1 MLRLKIAPV
10 LRGVAK
16 ATPIVVVISLL
27 FNYDNYKP
35 QDNYTKNYTFRIIVL
50 NTPDYDHI
58 GCYGVNSLKKYAETH
73 GYEFTQYREKLL
85 PDLNI
90 NFTKNAITPS

>member
-1 MLRLKIAPV
+1 MRKNKYLYLYLLLLTVILILV
-10 LRGVAK
+10 
-16 ATPIVVVISLL
+16 IVISLL

-50 NTPDYDHI
+50 NTPNYDHI

-85 PDLNI
+85 PDLHML
-90 NFTKNAITPS
+90 TLLKMQ